1 MIMNNKY
8 YNCLLSERSIMK
20 KERIM
25 VDGIKYRYIINDSN
39 EIELNKEVS
48 KEVFN
53 KIKNILIKKGKYFDQ
68 IYDWPEIPYEEIE
81 LKERFKKWANIE
93 LKLYLEELEEKHR
106 NNTITSEEKLLVQ
119 PIKEE
124 IERGSKNDKSR
135 ND

>member
-1 MIMNNKY
+1 
-8 YNCLLSERSIMK
+8 MK

-53 KIKNILIKKGKYFDQ
+53 KIKNTLIKKGKYFDR
-68 IYDWPEIPYEEIE
+68 IYDWPEIPYEKTE
-81 LKERFKKWANIE
+81 LKERFKKWVLVE
-93 LKLYLEELEEKHR
+93 LKLYLEELKEKHR

-124 IERGSKNDKSR
+124 IERRSKNDKSR

>member
-1 MIMNNKY
+1 
-8 YNCLLSERSIMK
+8 MK

-39 EIELNKEVS
+39 EIEFNKEVS
-48 KEVFN
+48 KEVFDR
-53 KIKNILIKKGKYFDQ
+53 IKQTLIKKGKYQ
-68 IYDWPEIPYEEIE
+68 EVKCETIKVHYDENY
-81 LKERFKKWANIE
+81 LKRRFQKWTKTE

-124 IERGSKNDKSR
+124 IERRIKYDI
-135 ND
+135 

>member
-1 MIMNNKY
+1 
-8 YNCLLSERSIMK
+8 MK

-48 KEVFN
+48 KEVFDR
-53 KIKNILIKKGKYFDQ
+53 IKEILIKKGKYFD
-68 IYDWPEIPYEEIE
+68 WPEIPYEEIK
-81 LKERFKKWANIE
+81 LKERFKKWALVE

-119 PIKEE
+119 PIREE
-124 IERGSKNDKSR
+124 IERRSKNDK
-135 ND
+135 

>member
-1 MIMNNKY
+1 
-8 YNCLLSERSIMK
+8 MK

-68 IYDWPEIPYEEIE
+68 IYDWPEIPREEIK
-81 LKERFKKWANIE
+81 LKERFKKWALVE
-93 LKLYLEELEEKHR
+93 LKLY
-106 NNTITSEEKLLVQ
+106 
-119 PIKEE
+119 KEE
-124 IERGSKNDKSR
+124 IEKKNSSEYENLLLYYIDKEIER
-135 ND
+135 RENNGK

>member
-1 MIMNNKY
+1 
-8 YNCLLSERSIMK
+8 MK

-39 EIELNKEVS
+39 EIELNREVS

-53 KIKNILIKKGKYFDQ
+53 KIKNTLIKKGKYFNQ
-68 IYDWPEIPYEEIE
+68 IYDWPEIPYEKTE
-81 LKERFKKWANIE
+81 LKERFKKWALVE

-119 PIKEE
+119 PIREE
-124 IERGSKNDKSR
+124 IEGRSKNDKSR

>member
-1 MIMNNKY
+1 
-8 YNCLLSERSIMK
+8 MK

-25 VDGIKYRYIINDSN
+25 VNGIKYRYIINDSD

-48 KEVFN
+48 KEVFDR
-53 KIKNILIKKGKYFDQ
+53 IKEILIKKGKYQ
-68 IYDWPEIPYEEIE
+68 EVKHETIKIHYDENY
-81 LKERFKKWANIE
+81 LKRRFQKWTKIE

-124 IERGSKNDKSR
+124 IERRSKNDK
-135 ND
+135 